1 MNNPNSVEDV
11 GTFEINTYEVYE
23 SVQYLIDS
31 GTADDVYTAEPNQIT
46 SGLSLSASSYETN
59 YYPTTYTVTFT
70 PASYIE
76 VGGIIKITV
85 PIADIEI
92 YSESQTEQDTFVTL
106 GDDTPFAAAL
116 TADAST
122 GLITITNAFSAR
134 RRLRAWDPDAESNPN
149 IAVSIGYLKNPG
161 S

>member
-1 MNNPNSVEDV
+1 M
-11 GTFEINTYEVYE
+11 
-23 SVQYLIDS
+23 IDS
-31 GTADDVYTAEPNQIT
+31 GTADNVYTAEPNAIT

-92 YSESQTEQDTFVTL
+92 YSASQTE
-106 GDDTPFAAAL
+106 
-116 TADAST
+116 
-122 GLITITNAFSAR
+122 
-134 RRLRAWDPDAESNPN
+134 
-149 IAVSIGYLKNPG
+149 
-161 S
+161 